1 MSNLVIETESFEFKA
16 VKKTIKSNIKWLEAQ
31 IALLN
36 VNSAIGKKMLAFYS
50 EKVERQKIT
59 LMWLNKNLG

>member
-1 MSNLVIETESFEFKA
+1 MSSLVIETESFEFKA
-16 VKKTIKSNIKWLEAQ
+16 VKKTITSNIKWLEAK
-31 IALLN
+31 IATLN
-36 VNSAIGKKMLAFYS
+36 VNSAIGKKMLAFYA

>member
-1 MSNLVIETESFEFKA
+1 MSNLVIATESVEFKT
-16 VKKTIKSNIKWLEAQ
+16 VKKTIKSNIKWLEAK

-36 VNSAIGKKMLAFYS
+36 VNSALGKKMLGFYA

-59 LMWLNKNLG
+59 LMWLNKNLR